1 MTDSS
6 SHSHRTSETRPDR
19 NERFEVDRAKIDPAV
34 GDRVVPDC
42 AVLDRAVPDC
52 AEGLGRRHFIARTGR
67 CLSALL
73 AAGAATSLGGCTLPV
88 RSFQAPREGRIV
100 IPRSRFPELRLPG
113 GLIKVR
119 HPDRPAVYV
128 RCTAEEEY
136 DAISGECTHQGCVV
150 DPVGENF
157 HCPCHGSTF
166 DRNGANTSGPARA
179 PLERFVA
186 SLSGD
191 SVILDFSESLSH
203 E

>member
-1 MTDSS
+1 MTDSF
-6 SHSHRTSETRPDR
+6 SHLHPTSEIHPDR
-19 NERFEVDRAKIDPAV
+19 NERFEVDRTKIDP
-34 GDRVVPDC
+34 VV
-42 AVLDRAVPDC
+42 VDRAVVDRAVVDC
-52 AEGLGRRHFIARTGR
+52 EGGLGRRHFIARTGR

-100 IPRSRFPELRLPG
+100 IPLSRFPELRRPG

-119 HPDRPAVYV
+119 HPVGLAVYV
-128 RCTAEEEY
+128 RCTAEKEY
-136 DAISGECTHQGCVV
+136 DAISGKCTHQGCVV
-150 DPVGENF
+150 DPVGEDF

-166 DRNGANTSGPARA
+166 DRNGSNTSGPAKA
-179 PLERFVA
+179 SLERFVA

-191 SVILDFSESLSH
+191 SVVLDLSESMSH

>member
-19 NERFEVDRAKIDPAV
+19 NERSED
-34 GDRVVPDC
+34 
-42 AVLDRAVPDC
+42 
-52 AEGLGRRHFIARTGR
+52 LGRRHFIARTGR

-100 IPRSRFPELRLPG
+100 ISLSRFPELRLPG

-119 HPDRPAVYV
+119 HPLRPAVYV
-128 RCTAEEEY
+128 RCTAEKEY
-136 DAISGECTHQGCVV
+136 DAISGECTHLGCIVN
-150 DPVGENF
+150 PVGENF

-179 PLERFVA
+179 PLERFDA

-191 SVILDFSESLSH
+191 SVILHLSEGLSH
-203 E
+203 A

>member
-6 SHSHRTSETRPDR
+6 SHSHRTSEVHPDR
-19 NERFEVDRAKIDPAV
+19 SERFDVDRAKIDPAV
-34 GDRVVPDC
+34 GDRV
-42 AVLDRAVPDC
+42 VPDC

-128 RCTAEEEY
+128 RCTAEDEY

-191 SVILDFSESLSH
+191 SVILHLSEDLSH
-203 E
+203 A